1 MKTEVLSNRRRPQPD
16 VSPDAVDEIFARLA
30 RRAFD
35 PMPLRELANDLDRQH
50 ERLKTLLREID
61 AATSE

>member
-1 MKTEVLSNRRRPQPD
+1 MKTQILPTRRAKPD

-35 PMPLRELANDLDRQH
+35 PMPLRELADDLDRQH
-50 ERLKTLLREID
+50 ERLQSLLRDID
-61 AATSE
+61 SAAPSE

>member
-1 MKTEVLSNRRRPQPD
+1 MKTQILPTRRTKPE

-35 PMPLRELANDLDRQH
+35 PMPLRELADDLDRQH
-50 ERLKTLLREID
+50 ERLQSLLRDID
-61 AATSE
+61 SAATSE